1 MKIFSNKLISYIKY
15 FFVDL
20 CIKLKFSNKFPDNPK
35 TILIVL
41 LGGIGDSILAIEP
54 IIEFL
59 RLNKRAEINVLVK
72 KEHAALLKHYLLDI
86 KIITYC
92 ENLID
97 YRIYD
102 LIILLKSDIEAKL
115 NIIKFSKK
123 STAIVLNPIFD
134 SINPLNKLKLKLFV
148 LHRKKFYAKSHMKD
162 IFSQMLKVSIT
173 TKIKIKIKN
182 HVSNSLNVG
191 LHVAGSNPIR
201 QLLPSILNDVI
212 ISCPDYIFH
221 IIGGRSDYFRYKS
234 LLNNSNVINLI
245 GELDLIDLGQ
255 YISNLDLVICP
266 DSMVLHYADSL
277 GIMVISIM
285 GNAMQETYG
294 PYHNS
299 KELVLT
305 RNPNCSP
312 CSRIICNKFN
322 GFSCIQDIKAFE
334 IIEMLDKFKL
344 LMVSHEN

>member
-72 KEHAALLKHYLLDI
+72 KEHAALLKHHLLDI

-97 YRIYD
+97 YGIYD
-102 LIILLKSDIEAKL
+102 LIILLKSDIEVKL
-115 NIIKFSKK
+115 NIINFSKK
-123 STAIVLNPIFD
+123 STVIVLNPIFD
-134 SINPLNKLKLKLFV
+134 NIHPLKKLTLKLSV
-148 LHRKKFYAKSHMKD
+148 LHRKNFYAKYHMKD
-162 IFSQMLKVSIT
+162 IFCQMLRVAIA
-173 TKIKIKIKN
+173 TKIN
-182 HVSNSLNVG
+182 TNSRVTNSLNVG

-201 QLLPSILNDVI
+201 QLLPSILSDVI

-221 IIGGRSDYFRYKS
+221 IIGGKSDYFRYES

-277 GIMVISIM
+277 GITVISIM

-299 KELVLT
+299 KEFVLT

-334 IIEMLDKFKL
+334 IIEMLDKFKF